1 MRELLQG
8 VARAKESL
16 RRAEADAAQRD
27 RDKEVEGK
35 TASAEAIRAVNDDQ
49 VNPSRSTLVNLYQIT
64 SYGIIEYDA

>member
-35 TASAEAIRAVNDDQ
+35 TASSDIRAMNDDQ